1 MNGVCHQSSIHQ
13 SSVRIFPKKYP
24 LKFIIHNKF
33 YYRVI
38 CIKKLIDEL
47 MIDDDDAKAGRLIR
61 IAF

>member
-13 SSVRIFPKKYP
+13 SSVRIFPKKVSFEIYY
-24 LKFIIHNKF
+24 IYNKF

-47 MIDDDDAKAGRLIR
+47 MIDD
-61 IAF
+61 